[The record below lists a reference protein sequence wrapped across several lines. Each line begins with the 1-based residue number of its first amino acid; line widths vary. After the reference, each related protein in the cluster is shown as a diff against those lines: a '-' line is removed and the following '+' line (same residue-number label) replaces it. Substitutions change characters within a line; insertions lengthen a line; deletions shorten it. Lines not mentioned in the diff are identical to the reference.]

1 MRLLVHVF
9 TAAVLAILVAPAAAA
24 SLDSRDADY
33 LKTAMQIQL
42 GRYAVASYEAKHGSG
57 VVKKF
62 AAALAVRAAHDS
74 RTLDGLAKQY
84 GVTPEK
90 GLLIQDKYHYS
101 QIQGLQ
107 GSALDKRFIRE
118 LRISDNINQDT
129 EKQEIRNGRSDKLK
143 AYAKNRYA
151 AVQHELDALEH
162 F

>member
-1 MRLLVHVF
+1 MLL
-9 TAAVLAILVAPAAAA
+9 APAAAA
-24 SLDSRDADY
+24 SLENRDADY

-42 GRYAVASYEAKHGSG
+42 GRYALASYEAKHGSG
-57 VVKKF
+57 AVKKF
-62 AAALAVRAAHDS
+62 AAGLALHAAHDS
-74 RTLDGLAKQY
+74 RMLDGLAKQY

-107 GSALDKRFIRE
+107 GSVLDKRFVRE
-118 LRISDNINQDT
+118 LRISDRINQDT
-129 EKQEIRNGRSDKLK
+129 EKQEIREGRSDKLK

-151 AVQHELDALEH
+151 TLRNELNTLKH